1 MQTSEGPMT
10 NPSVCPSVAF
20 KTHIYHHDDTEV
32 KQPSSLLSK
41 DSHPGGEPVWGF
53 VRYVPGTTKERVIT
67 HPCIL
72 DPTFIR
78 TRLNWWKRNKVEY
91 TTE

>member
-53 VRYVPGTTKERVIT
+53 CEVCTRYYQGEGDYSSMHSRPY
-67 HPCIL
+67 L
-72 DPTFIR
+72 
-78 TRLNWWKRNKVEY
+78 Y
-91 TTE
+91 